1 MSHDRSWHE
10 IVFAAG
16 ADKDGPAR
24 FKYKELR
31 YRITVGTEAISRE
44 EMAVRPG
51 REVCG
56 GRRPGKE
63 RWPTK
68 SICRYFAK
76 WF

>member
-31 YRITVGTEAISRE
+31 YRITVGREAISRE

-51 REVCG
+51 RESL
-56 GRRPGKE
+56 RRKKT
-63 RWPTK
+63 RQRK
-68 SICRYFAK
+68 VAH
-76 WF
+76 